1 MEADTVILEHR
12 DQSLADLGTCNGHR
26 QRVRRE
32 RVDLYGS
39 GGVAVTELGG
49 DQKRRFERCSWAFER
64 HPGDSHSDPAMLER
78 LDLRTQLSRAVQGVE
93 LARDV
98 GVERVRQSGNG
109 VGVQRRT

>member
-49 DQKRRFERCSWAFER
+49 DQKRRFER
-64 HPGDSHSDPAMLER
+64 LR
-78 LDLRTQLSRAVQGVE
+78 LGI
-93 LARDV
+93 
-98 GVERVRQSGNG
+98 
-109 VGVQRRT
+109 